1 MLKKSIVAILA
12 CFLMFSLVAC
22 GDEAEHMH
30 TSSDWIEDTKATC
43 KTEGTKH
50 KECTECEEVLETG
63 TIEKLTTHTP
73 AEAVKENFV
82 DSDCETEGSYN
93 LVVYCSVCEK
103 KLSSEAKVV
112 EKKEHSPSGW
122 ITDSEATCK
131 AAGTK
136 HKECTKCEEV
146 LETGTIE
153 KLTTHTPAEAV
164 KENFVDSNCETE
176 GSYNSVVYCSVC
188 EVKLS
193 SEAKVVEKKEHT
205 PSGWITDSEATC
217 KAAGTKHKECTECEK
232 VLETGTI
239 EKLTTHTPAEAVKEN
254 FVDSDCETEGSY
266 NSVVYCSVCEAKLS
280 SEAKTVGKKDHTP
293 VADAAVP
300 ASCKNTGLTEGS
312 HCSIC
317 DKILVKQNEVPKEE
331 HAYVNGYCSICN
343 EKKVSEGLQFE
354 NYDGYAAVTGI
365 GSCTDTVIIIPDY
378 APSGLPVKEIG
389 MQAFQNCTNIV
400 EVIIPDAVGAILNEA
415 FMNCTSLEKITL
427 PSEYWDIQLRTFKNC
442 TALREVIIPNNVFRV
457 GAEAFANCTSLE
469 NITIPTSVTT
479 YSKDAFKGCTI
490 KNLYISSLDAW
501 FNSKF
506 NNSNSNPLYCAENLY
521 LNKALV
527 TTVEINQNI
536 PFGAFMGYE
545 KLTKVVLGNSVKSIG
560 DSAFYGCS
568 GLTEV
573 VFGNKVE
580 TIGSSAFYNCTKLTA
595 TQLPSSLKTLSNKAF
610 YGCSALQTVTIA
622 SGLQSVGDYAFSGCI
637 ALRAID
643 FPVTVTYMGISCLE
657 KCASLESITI
667 PFVGVSTCEEQY
679 APFGSLFGS
688 AQYEGG
694 DIIQIKQ
701 SVGTQIFEYSYCIPI
716 SLKHVKILKQDITYS
731 STRGF
736 MDCKYIE
743 SITFGKDVTGVW
755 SGSIRGCTALTN
767 IYYEGTKEEWK
778 NLRYSEAFD
787 TIENITITC
796 SDGVL
801 EKVSSN

>member
-1 MLKKSIVAILA
+1 MKKLVYLMIIL
-12 CFLMFSLVAC
+12 SLFCLFVLSSC
-22 GDEAEHMH
+22 DNTDISPDNTQQTTDETNGNDNTSTDSDVCQHIFGEWNVVQNASCNEEGRRVRTCNTCSFAE
-30 TSSDWIEDTKATC
+30 
-43 KTEGTKH
+43 
-50 KECTECEEVLETG
+50 EEQIPKSE
-63 TIEKLTTHTP
+63 IHTP
-73 AEAVKENFV
+73 ITDAAVPASCKNTGL
-82 DSDCETEGSYN
+82 TEGSH
-93 LVVYCSVCEK
+93 CSVC
-103 KLSSEAKVV
+103 
-112 EKKEHSPSGW
+112 
-122 ITDSEATCK
+122 
-131 AAGTK
+131 
-136 HKECTKCEEV
+136 
-146 LETGTIE
+146 
-153 KLTTHTPAEAV
+153 
-164 KENFVDSNCETE
+164 N
-176 GSYNSVVYCSVC
+176 
-188 EVKLS
+188 
-193 SEAKVVEKKEHT
+193 
-205 PSGWITDSEATC
+205 
-217 KAAGTKHKECTECEK
+217 K
-232 VLETGTI
+232 VLVAQNTI
-239 EKLTTHTPAEAVKEN
+239 PK
-254 FVDSDCETEGSY
+254 TE
-266 NSVVYCSVCEAKLS
+266 
-280 SEAKTVGKKDHTP
+280 DHTP
-293 VADAAVP
+293 VTDAAVPASCKNTGLTEGSHCSVCNEVLVAQNTVPKTEDHTPVTDAAVP

-317 DKILVKQNEVPKEE
+317 NKILVKQNEVPKEE
-331 HAYVNGYCSICN
+331 HAYINGYCRICN

-354 NYDGYAAVTGI
+354 NYDGYAAVIGI

-400 EVIIPDAVGAILNEA
+400 EVIIPDAVGAILSEA

-442 TALREVIIPNNVFRV
+442 TALREVVIPNNVFRV

-506 NNSNSNPLYCAENLY
+506 NNSNANPLYCAENLY

-580 TIGSSAFYNCTKLTA
+580 TIGSSAFYNCTKLTTA
-595 TQLPSSLKTLSNKAF
+595 QLPSSLKTLSNKAF
-610 YGCSALQTVTIA
+610 YGCSALQTVSIA

-667 PFVGVSTCEEQY
+667 PFVGVSTCSGQY
-679 APFGSLFGS
+679 EAFGSLFGS
-688 AQYEGG
+688 TQYEGG
-694 DIIQIKQ
+694 EMITQIKG
-701 SVGTQIFEYSYCIPI
+701 SIGTQAYEYSYCIPMG
-716 SLKHVKILKQDITYS
+716 LKHVKLLKHDEYS
-731 STRGF
+731 STRAF
-736 MDCKYIE
+736 HNCKYIE
-743 SITFGKDVTGVW
+743 SITFGKGVTRVG
-755 SGSIRGCTALTN
+755 SGSFAGCTALTD

-778 NLRYSEAFD
+778 NLRYSETFD
-787 TIENITITC
+787 TVESITITC
-796 SDGVL
+796 SDGAL

>member
-1 MLKKSIVAILA
+1 MKKLVYLMIIL
-12 CFLMFSLVAC
+12 SLFCLFVLSSCDNTDISNDKIQQTTDETNGNDNTSTDSEVCQHIFGEWNVVQNASC
-22 GDEAEHMH
+22 NEEGRRVRTCNICSFAEEERIQKSEIHTPITDEAVPA
-30 TSSDWIEDTKATC
+30 SC
-43 KTEGTKH
+43 KN
-50 KECTECEEVLETG
+50 TG
-63 TIEKLTTHTP
+63 L
-73 AEAVKENFV
+73 
-82 DSDCETEGSYN
+82 TEGSH
-93 LVVYCSVCEK
+93 CSVC
-103 KLSSEAKVV
+103 
-112 EKKEHSPSGW
+112 
-122 ITDSEATCK
+122 
-131 AAGTK
+131 
-136 HKECTKCEEV
+136 
-146 LETGTIE
+146 
-153 KLTTHTPAEAV
+153 
-164 KENFVDSNCETE
+164 N
-176 GSYNSVVYCSVC
+176 
-188 EVKLS
+188 
-193 SEAKVVEKKEHT
+193 
-205 PSGWITDSEATC
+205 
-217 KAAGTKHKECTECEK
+217 K
-232 VLETGTI
+232 VLVAQNTVP
-239 EKLTTHTPAEAVKEN
+239 K
-254 FVDSDCETEGSY
+254 TE
-266 NSVVYCSVCEAKLS
+266 
-280 SEAKTVGKKDHTP
+280 DHTP
-293 VADAAVP
+293 VTDAAVP

-312 HCSIC
+312 HCSVCNEVLVAQNTVPKTEDHTPVTDAAVPATCKNTGLTEGSHCSIC
-317 DKILVKQNEVPKEE
+317 NKILVKQNEVPKEE

-343 EKKVSEGLQFE
+343 EKKVSEGLRFE

-400 EVIIPDAVGAILNEA
+400 EVIIPDAVGAILSEA

-442 TALREVIIPNNVFRV
+442 TALREVVIPNNVFRV

-506 NNSNSNPLYCAENLY
+506 NNSNANPLYCAENLY

-580 TIGSSAFYNCTKLTA
+580 TIGSSAFYNCTKLTTA
-595 TQLPSSLKTLSNKAF
+595 QLPSSLKTLSNKAF
-610 YGCSALQTVTIA
+610 YGCSALQTVSIA

-667 PFVGVSTCEEQY
+667 PFVGVSTCSGQY

-694 DIIQIKQ
+694 DIIQINQ

-736 MDCKYIE
+736 KDCKYIE

-755 SGSIRGCTALTN
+755 SSSISGCTALTN

-778 NLRYSEAFD
+778 NLRYSETFD
-787 TIENITITC
+787 TVETITITC
-796 SDGVL
+796 SDGIY
-801 EKVSSN
+801 EKNDNT

>member
-1 MLKKSIVAILA
+1 MKKVIWVLLILSLA
-12 CFLMFSLVAC
+12 CVFVLSSC
-22 GDEAEHMH
+22 DNTDISNDNTQQTTDETNVNDNTSTDSDVCQHVFGEWNVVQNASCNEEGRRVRTCNTCSFAE
-30 TSSDWIEDTKATC
+30 
-43 KTEGTKH
+43 
-50 KECTECEEVLETG
+50 EEQIPKSE
-63 TIEKLTTHTP
+63 IHTP
-73 AEAVKENFV
+73 ITDAAVPASCKNTGL
-82 DSDCETEGSYN
+82 TEGSH
-93 LVVYCSVCEK
+93 CSVC
-103 KLSSEAKVV
+103 
-112 EKKEHSPSGW
+112 
-122 ITDSEATCK
+122 
-131 AAGTK
+131 
-136 HKECTKCEEV
+136 
-146 LETGTIE
+146 
-153 KLTTHTPAEAV
+153 
-164 KENFVDSNCETE
+164 N
-176 GSYNSVVYCSVC
+176 
-188 EVKLS
+188 
-193 SEAKVVEKKEHT
+193 
-205 PSGWITDSEATC
+205 
-217 KAAGTKHKECTECEK
+217 K
-232 VLETGTI
+232 VLV
-239 EKLTTHTPAEAVKEN
+239 AQNAVPK
-254 FVDSDCETEGSY
+254 TE
-266 NSVVYCSVCEAKLS
+266 
-280 SEAKTVGKKDHTP
+280 DHTP
-293 VADAAVP
+293 VTDAAVP

-400 EVIIPDAVGAILNEA
+400 EVIIPDAVGAILSEA

-442 TALREVIIPNNVFRV
+442 TALRDVIIPNNVFRV
-457 GAEAFANCTSLE
+457 GSEAFANCTSLE
-469 NITIPTSVTT
+469 TITIPASVTT

-501 FNSKF
+501 LNSKF
-506 NNSNSNPLYCAENLY
+506 NNSNSSPLYCAENLY
-521 LNKALV
+521 LNNALV

-595 TQLPSSLKTLSNKAF
+595 AQLPSSLKTLSNKAF

-657 KCASLESITI
+657 KCALLESITI
-667 PFVGVSTCEEQY
+667 PFVGVSTCSGQY
-679 APFGSLFGS
+679 EAFGSLFGS
-688 AQYEGG
+688 TQYEGG
-694 DIIQIKQ
+694 EMITQIKG
-701 SVGTQIFEYSYCIPI
+701 SIGTQAYEYSYCIPMGLKQVKL
-716 SLKHVKILKQDITYS
+716 LKHDEYS
-731 STRGF
+731 STRAF
-736 MDCKYIE
+736 HNCKYIE
-743 SITFGKDVTGVW
+743 RITFGKGVTRVG
-755 SGSIRGCTALTN
+755 SGSFTGCTALTD

-778 NLRYSEAFD
+778 NLRYSETFD
-787 TIENITITC
+787 TVENITITC